1 MRLKKYIGESMHIA
15 LAQAKDELGD
25 EISILESREIKN
37 KHLEDGKGIEITI
50 AVTEEVESVSSSNSP
65 LNYAE
70 EPKPVKNNSPA
81 DAYFNNYL
89 NDAMNPPMS
98 DPSTLTPPH
107 SHTPTPSHSHT
118 PTPSHSHTPT
128 LLHPHSQEDLGNEV
142 QILRQ
147 ELNKLNISLRK
158 IVTTDFPRE
167 FSIVYEKLQNAGI
180 SKEDVDELVRH
191 AFIRLENVPNIDAES
206 ILLSIKP
213 EIDSYFSTSSNIFAA
228 NDDRLYTF
236 IGPTG
241 VGKTTAIM
249 KLASNPAILG
259 NKKAGIITTDTYRMA
274 GTESLK
280 VFSKIASVPL
290 IECKNGEGMGK
301 AIRQLADLDI
311 ILIDTAG
318 RSPYF
323 PNYIQELQTFIGPS
337 DVNKVIL
344 TLSATS
350 DLEDLYLAAGLYTIL
365 KPMGIIFNKL
375 DETGRP
381 GKIFSIIKHLG
392 IPPIFLS
399 SGQAVP
405 QDMLAA
411 TSGNFWNILN
421 EKMI

>member
-1 MRLKKYIGESMHIA
+1 
-15 LAQAKDELGD
+15 
-25 EISILESREIKN
+25 
-37 KHLEDGKGIEITI
+37 
-50 AVTEEVESVSSSNSP
+50 
-65 LNYAE
+65 
-70 EPKPVKNNSPA
+70 
-81 DAYFNNYL
+81 
-89 NDAMNPPMS
+89 MNPPMS